1 MKITKSQLRK
11 IIKEARMDEYGK
23 QDAAPGRPPSKV
35 GRRDGEYMAAYKDE
49 KENQIS
55 SREEKFGDA
64 LSAMG
69 EGELKETDESF
80 KDVMTQDSYL
90 RVIEMLQEILED
102 SRERLENRA
111 YSGVHLT
118 EKISDILRLL
128 ERGY

>member
-1 MKITKSQLRK
+1 MRITKSQLQK
-11 IIKEARMDEYGK
+11 IVKEEI
-23 QDAAPGRPPSKV
+23 QTEWNS
-35 GRRDGEYMAAYKDE
+35 GE
-49 KENQIS
+49 
-55 SREEKFGDA
+55 
-64 LSAMG
+64 
-69 EGELKETDESF
+69 ETDESF